1 MIAINASPRRALT
14 QQVGAW
20 FRKPWQSA
28 RRLAFRLR
36 TGESVESH
44 FDIYNLKTINALLAQ
59 YNRPTLSPNPQ
70 QASFDRTR
78 AMRYVLALL
87 ASNARLRRTYPRAL
101 SDGPDGAFCK
111 MLTSGSRSPRGVSP
125 LSIRNLRGVFADQPG
140 ATIRRILEFRG
151 DLCEA
156 MPLLHTPRQRGEF
169 LSWFLQ
175 HGCNELRLGI
185 EPVLWFLMEA
195 QEDLAAALANM
206 YLLQP
211 DWQRVVPNALTPAGW
226 PVFKEFLARK
236 YHLHARWFTQLTRPD
251 VGDAWDHLRQD
262 TIASADV
269 FASLPSSD
277 DRPTSVNL
285 LGHFYYPSGLQ
296 QALFCVRDAL
306 LECGVR
312 VQCRNIPTS
321 AQPAP
326 LPEPIPT
333 LDTELSDVS
342 IIIAGAHTFPGNA
355 YRKARLWMR
364 PGVYRIAMW
373 YWELEKVPA
382 EFAANSVGLNEIW
395 APTRFVADAMA
406 KALPIPVVPMLPG
419 LRIDELP
426 DEMVAS
432 RQYFGLNESAFVF
445 LYCFDMS
452 STSARKNPLGL
463 IEAYYRAFGR
473 DPRVQLVL
481 KISRGEQQPKERET
495 ILRMAELTGV
505 RVIDCVYSRAVTLDL
520 IRRCDCYVS
529 LHRSEGLGLTMAEAM
544 LLGKPTIATG
554 YSGNL
559 DFMNDD
565 NSLLVRYDYD
575 EVPPN
580 TPHYPAGCR
589 WAEPDIDHA
598 ADLMRWVYEHPQEA
612 AQLGRKAQASL
623 RETLDP
629 RRAGQRML
637 ERIELLRCCVPGL
650 RAI

>member
-1 MIAINASPRRALT
+1 MNATTVFPRLA
-14 QQVGAW
+14 AW
-20 FRKPWQSA
+20 VRRPWQSA

-44 FDIYNLKTINALLAQ
+44 FDIYNLKAINTLLAQ
-59 YNRPTLSPNPQ
+59 YNRPPLTPNPR
-70 QASFDRTR
+70 QASLDRTH
-78 AMRYVLALL
+78 AMRYILALL
-87 ASNARLRRTYPRAL
+87 ASSPRLRRAYPRAL
-101 SDGPDGAFCK
+101 SAGPDGAFCQ
-111 MLTSGSRSPRGVSP
+111 MLTSGSRSPRGLSP
-125 LSIRNLRGVFADQPG
+125 LSTRQIRGVFADQPG
-140 ATIRRILEFRG
+140 EAIRRILEFRG
-151 DLCEA
+151 DVCDA

-169 LSWFLQ
+169 LGWFLR
-175 HGCNELRLGI
+175 HGCQELRIGI

-211 DWQRVVPNALTPAGW
+211 DWQRVVPNALTPRGW
-226 PVFKEFLARK
+226 PVFQEFLAKK
-236 YHLHARWFTQLTRPD
+236 YQLRAKWFTQLTRPD
-251 VGDAWDHLRQD
+251 LGDAWDHLRQD

-269 FASLPSSD
+269 FASLPNCPAD
-277 DRPTSVNL
+277 QPTSVNL

-321 AQPAP
+321 PHPTP

-342 IIIAGAHTFPGNA
+342 ILVAGAHTFPGRA

-373 YWELEKVPA
+373 YWELESVPS
-382 EFAANSVGLNEIW
+382 EFAVNAVGLNEVW
-395 APTRFVADAMA
+395 APTRFVAEAMA
-406 KALPIPVVPMLPG
+406 KALSVPVVPMLPG
-419 LRIDELP
+419 LRVPEVP
-426 DEMVAS
+426 DEQVTPRS
-432 RQYFGLNESAFVF
+432 YFGLDESAFVF
-445 LYCFDMS
+445 LFCFDLS

-463 IEAYYRAFGR
+463 MEAYYRAFGR

-495 ILRMAELTGV
+495 ILRLAELTGV
-505 RVIDCVYSRAVTLDL
+505 RVIDRVYPRSLTLDL

-544 LLGKPTIATG
+544 LLGKPTIATA

-559 DFMNDD
+559 DFMDD
-565 NSLLVRYDYD
+565 SNSLLVRYEYD

-589 WAEPDIDHA
+589 WAEPDVDHA
-598 ADLMRWVYEHPQEA
+598 AELMRWVYEHPDQA
-612 AQLGRKAQASL
+612 AQLGRTAQTSL
-623 RETLDP
+623 RQTLDP
-629 RRAGQRML
+629 RQAGLRML
-637 ERIELLRCCVPGL
+637 ARIEQLRGSIPGL